1 LSKSNGGSSVCLWLP
16 LFLVRFFGVHAA
28 VRPFEA
34 GMTFKGVSL
43 KPPLT
48 RPGASVFFQLECGDG
63 NVDAEQELPAAMKAV
78 K

>member
-1 LSKSNGGSSVCLWLP
+1 MEDH
-16 LFLVRFFGVHAA
+16 LFAGCCRFSLCVFFGVHAA